1 MAKLIVCSG
10 DESVINVTELAD
22 AVYQELGQKDG
33 LFAELLYVNEQ
44 EIKALN
50 NDYRGVDKVTDVLSF
65 PTLDGIRGKVVLKK
79 DFPLDLTEDGQ
90 NVFIGSIAI
99 CKKRA
104 EEQAKEYG
112 HSVKREMTYL
122 LCHGLLHLMGYDHMI
137 DSDKAQMRAL
147 EDKIMSKIKV
157 YR

>member
-1 MAKLIVCSG
+1 MAKLIVCSD

-157 YR
+157 NR

>member
-99 CKKRA
+99 CKKRNT
-104 EEQAKEYG
+104 K
-112 HSVKREMTYL
+112 KNF
-122 LCHGLLHLMGYDHMI
+122 
-137 DSDKAQMRAL
+137 
-147 EDKIMSKIKV
+147 
-157 YR
+157 

>member
-1 MAKLIVCSG
+1 MAKLIVCSD

-79 DFPLDLTEDGQ
+79 DFPLDLAEDGQ

-157 YR
+157 NR

>member
-1 MAKLIVCSG
+1 MAKLIVCSD

-50 NDYRGVDKVTDVLSF
+50 NDYRGIDKVTDVLSF

-157 YR
+157 NR